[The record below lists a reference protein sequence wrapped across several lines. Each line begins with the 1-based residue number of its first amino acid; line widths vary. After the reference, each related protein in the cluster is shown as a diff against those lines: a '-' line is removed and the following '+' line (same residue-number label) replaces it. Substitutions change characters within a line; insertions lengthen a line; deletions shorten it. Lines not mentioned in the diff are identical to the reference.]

1 MAMTAAQIHSAR
13 GAKHTCGNDECG
25 KRFYDLNRS
34 PLDCPYCGVTL
45 DLEVVMPRHQFVMEA
60 GKSSRSKY
68 YKLAAPA
75 PEAEEAPAQEADT
88 DSDNDNDSDDATAD
102 ADTPNILIEDDE
114 SDPTTDDVIEK
125 PHSDD
130 EAS

>member
-13 GAKHTCGNDECG
+13 GTKHTCGNDECG

-45 DLEVVMPRHQFVMEA
+45 DLEAAAAPRHEFVMEP
-60 GKSSRSKY
+60 GKKARSKY
-68 YKLAAPA
+68 YKLTGPAAE
-75 PEAEEAPAQEADT
+75 EAEEAPAQDA
-88 DSDNDNDSDDATAD
+88 DSDSDSDDTTDD
-102 ADTPNILIEDDE
+102 ADTQNILIEDDE

-125 PHSDD
+125 PHSND
-130 EAS
+130 EA